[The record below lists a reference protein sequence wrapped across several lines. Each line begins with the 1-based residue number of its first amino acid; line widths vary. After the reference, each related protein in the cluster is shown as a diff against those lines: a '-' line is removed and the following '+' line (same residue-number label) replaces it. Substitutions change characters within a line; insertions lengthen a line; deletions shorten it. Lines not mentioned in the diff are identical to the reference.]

1 MGHAV
6 TSNGC
11 EVRLVSR
18 PMLMLLLVSICALAF
33 VSGANEHP
41 ETPAQVAES
50 WSIGFQTALSALVG
64 GLVTAGLA
72 VPAIVL
78 SVGRWLGTQTERIEA
93 NTRATMSAA
102 DTAKQAHHRLDSHID
117 AHARGEFER

>member
-1 MGHAV
+1 MTA
-6 TSNGC
+6 NGC
-11 EVRLVSR
+11 EVKLVSK
-18 PMLMLLLVSICALAF
+18 PMLLLLVVCTCALAF
-33 VSGANEHP
+33 VSGASEHP
-41 ETPAQVAES
+41 DTPQQVADA

-93 NTRATMSAA
+93 NTRATLSAA
-102 DTAKQAHHRLDSHID
+102 DTAKQAHQRLDSHID

>member
-1 MGHAV
+1 MTA
-6 TSNGC
+6 NGC
-11 EVRLVSR
+11 EVKLVSK
-18 PMLMLLLVSICALAF
+18 PMLLLLIVCTCALAI

-50 WSIGFQTALSALVG
+50 WSIGFQTALSALIG

-93 NTRATMSAA
+93 NGRAAVVAA
-102 DTAKQAHHRLDSHID
+102 DTARQAHSRIDSHIEQ
-117 AHARGEFER
+117 HARGEFER